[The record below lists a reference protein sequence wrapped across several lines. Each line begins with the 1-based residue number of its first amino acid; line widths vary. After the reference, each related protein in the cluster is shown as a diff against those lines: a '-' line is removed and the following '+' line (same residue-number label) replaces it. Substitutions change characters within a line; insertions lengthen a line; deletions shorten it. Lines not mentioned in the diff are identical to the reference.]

1 VSETR
6 VRIVPF
12 GDAAFLVIVGDRI
25 SVALNRRTHALD
37 EAVRTALPVADG
49 WEDPVPAYASLLVP
63 YDSDRMT
70 AAEARDRLT
79 AVVEAAAAA
88 PLAREP
94 LRPVIEI
101 PVRYGGEDGP
111 DLDEVAE
118 RFSMTPEAVV
128 ALHAGTTY
136 QVFQLGFVP
145 GFAYL
150 GILPRSL
157 VLPRRAT
164 PRPHVPPGSVAIAG
178 SQTAVYPFA
187 TPGGWHL
194 LGRTEISLW
203 DPTAEPPSRL
213 SAGDRV
219 RFIPVDAS

>member
-1 VSETR
+1 
-6 VRIVPF
+6 
-12 GDAAFLVIVGDRI
+12 
-25 SVALNRRTHALD
+25 
-37 EAVRTALPVADG
+37 
-49 WEDPVPAYASLLVP
+49 
-63 YDSDRMT
+63 MT

-88 PLAREP
+88 PPATDAR
-94 LRPVIEI
+94 RPVIEI
-101 PVRYGGEDGP
+101 PVRYGGEGGP
-111 DLDEVAE
+111 DLDEVAD
-118 RFSMTPEAVV
+118 RLSMTPEAVV
-128 ALHAGTTY
+128 ATHSGRIY
-136 QVFQLGFVP
+136 RVFQLGFVP

-178 SQTAVYPFA
+178 SQTAVYPSA

-194 LGRTEISLW
+194 LGRTDINLW